1 MKLKGQD
8 PKDICLKLLKR
19 SNCSVQVA
27 ACLVDNRSGYGIY
40 ATGWNH
46 MGKDGYGEHA
56 EIMCFKRANPKRVK
70 NSILYVASQRK
81 RNKKPV
87 KSKPCAACWP
97 CARMCSY
104 IIYRDSN
111 GEWVTMRG
119 DL

>member
-1 MKLKGQD
+1 MKVKGQD

-19 SNCSVQVA
+19 SDCSVQVA
-27 ACLVDNRSGYGIY
+27 AVLVDNRSGKGPY
-40 ATGWNH
+40 AWGWNH
-46 MGKDGYGEHA
+46 MGGEGFGEHA
-56 EIMCFKRANPKRVK
+56 EIMCFKRASPKRVK

-97 CARMCSY
+97 VCRQVSY
-104 IIYRDSN
+104 IIYRDN
-111 GEWVTMRG
+111 DGEWKTMRG